1 MRSCIFPST
10 AASLFLLIT
19 GRKECSLFFCWL
31 QVERSVLFFC
41 WLQVERSVLF
51 FCWLQVERSV
61 LQPASR
67 HTCYASELGAEL
79 VWGGLSWSRCSP
91 TSAMSIRFPDRVIA
105 HPSKGQLHPAHWA
118 SPVLGL
124 TQFEHMVLNY
134 FSWGPV
140 QFLFF
145 QLQFSLL
152 STSDKADCM
161 LNAGWLS

>member
-19 GRKECSLFFCWL
+19 GRKECSLFFVDYSGKECSLFLLITGRKECTLFLLIPGRKECTPACLKAHLLCQWT
-31 QVERSVLFFC
+31 RSWAGL
-41 WLQVERSVLF
+41 
-51 FCWLQVERSV
+51 
-61 LQPASR
+61 
-67 HTCYASELGAEL
+67 
-79 VWGGLSWSRCSP
+79 GGLSWSRCSP

-161 LNAGWLS
+161 LNAGWFS